1 MPSNRQR
8 TVTAIKTAARRIVQQ
23 QPRNMTELAN
33 ITASISSEYLVPI
46 NLDHISLNAN
56 GVSLDDIDVDADT
69 RDACQE
75 ILWNCSLEE
84 HPDNNQQ
91 PGASQASID
100 ELACITN
107 QALTLQIMANNILEA
122 VYNHRDNYPGITH
135 QDILTQT
142 EDTLAECALLYQ
154 TLEDTL
160 EDIEP

>member
-1 MPSNRQR
+1 MPSNRHR
-8 TVTAIKTAARRIVQQ
+8 TVTALKTAARRIVQQ

-46 NLDHISLNAN
+46 HLDNISLNAN

-75 ILWNCSLEE
+75 TLWNCNLAQ

-91 PGASQASID
+91 PEASQSALD
-100 ELACITN
+100 ELASLTN

-122 VYNHRDNYPGITH
+122 VYNHRDNYPGIVK
-135 QDILTQT
+135 QDILSQV

-160 EDIEP
+160 DDHL

>member
-1 MPSNRQR
+1 MPSNRHR
-8 TVTAIKTAARRIVQQ
+8 TVTALKTAARRIIQQ

-46 NLDHISLNAN
+46 HLDNISLDN
-56 GVSLDDIDVDADT
+56 IDVDADT

-75 ILWNCSLEE
+75 TLWNCNLAQHS
-84 HPDNNQQ
+84 DNN
-91 PGASQASID
+91 PPKASQPALD
-100 ELACITN
+100 ELESLTN

-122 VYNHRDNYPGITH
+122 VYNHRDNYPGVTQ
-135 QDILTQT
+135 QDILDQT

-160 EDIEP
+160 DDNL